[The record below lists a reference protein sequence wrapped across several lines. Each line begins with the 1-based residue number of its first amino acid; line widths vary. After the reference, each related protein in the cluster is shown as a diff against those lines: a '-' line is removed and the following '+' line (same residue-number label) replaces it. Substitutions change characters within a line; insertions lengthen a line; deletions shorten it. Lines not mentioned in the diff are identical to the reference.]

1 MTVLRSFMC
10 LKSELSDMKQ
20 KKKKEEDEKR
30 WEREIKRRRSD

>member
-1 MTVLRSFMC
+1 MC